1 MIEMEV
7 PREADAQVVVVVPVR
22 IVVVD
27 VPALG
32 VEVAHVDAVAV
43 GIQRFACSPP

>member
-7 PREADAQVVVVVPVR
+7 PKEADAQVVVVVVLR
-22 IVVVD
+22 VIVVD

-32 VEVAHVDAVAV
+32 IKVAHVDAVAV
-43 GIQRFACSPP
+43 GIQRFACSRP